1 MCVKILTKRN
11 AVHAFD
17 PFYEAI
23 PLKQEE
29 GVPSSGG
36 QGWTRVGK
44 GGQGWAKA
52 TGKSR
57 KDWNWN
63 ICAATAFARTWP
75 PKTSFSSIFLLNI

>member
-36 QGWTRVGK
+36 QGWAKGRQRQEENPGK
-44 GGQGWAKA
+44 IGIG
-52 TGKSR
+52 
-57 KDWNWN
+57 
-63 ICAATAFARTWP
+63 IFAQQQL
-75 PKTSFSSIFLLNI
+75 SHAHGLLKLA

>member
-36 QGWTRVGK
+36 QGWARVGK
-44 GGQGWAKA
+44 GK
-52 TGKSR
+52 GKIQERLELEYLRS
-57 KDWNWN
+57 NS
-63 ICAATAFARTWP
+63 FRTHMA
-75 PKTSFSSIFLLNI
+75 S

>member
-36 QGWTRVGK
+36 QRWARVGK
-44 GGQGWAKA
+44 GGQRA
-52 TGKSR
+52 GKGKGKIQERLELEYLRS
-57 KDWNWN
+57 NS
-63 ICAATAFARTWP
+63 FRTHMA
-75 PKTSFSSIFLLNI
+75 S

>member
-36 QGWTRVGK
+36 QGW
-44 GGQGWAKA
+44 AKA
-52 TGKSR
+52 RGKSR

-75 PKTSFSSIFLLNI
+75 PKTSFSSIFT